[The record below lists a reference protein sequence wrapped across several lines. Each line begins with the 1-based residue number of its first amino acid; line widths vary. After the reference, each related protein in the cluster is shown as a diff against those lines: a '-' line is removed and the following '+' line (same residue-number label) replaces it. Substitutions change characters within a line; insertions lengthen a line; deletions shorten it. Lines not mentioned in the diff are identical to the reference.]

1 MDIREITSK
10 IMDEIDQATK
20 NVDEDQLIKVFATL
34 HNANRLFFHT
44 NGRSLMTIK
53 YYAQRLM
60 HQGYRVFIVNDV
72 ATPAI
77 KEGDALVLVSAC
89 GEEANLITAAKTVKE
104 IGSIKLVVVT
114 ADENSTL
121 GKMADVLVKINV
133 PVPGSEE
140 DKSIQPIGAQFEQAV
155 LYIMD
160 VGLSHYTMARLGIT
174 LEGSQNPLHANLQ

>member
-1 MDIREITSK
+1 
-10 IMDEIDQATK
+10 
-20 NVDEDQLIKVFATL
+20 
-34 HNANRLFFHT
+34 
-44 NGRSLMTIK
+44 
-53 YYAQRLM
+53 
-60 HQGYRVFIVNDV
+60 VFIVNDV